1 MKLIPLSLI
10 VAMLIGCSEL
20 ANKDVGDSVIIF
32 SNKEMISDKT
42 SLQIKLSDF
51 ILKKSTNVTNDN
63 LDIFQDT
70 WLYSFKTSYEGS
82 KSILVE
88 LKEHQPVAIL
98 NGGKYL
104 TQSGKIISPE
114 VNFKKLDLILLKGT
128 NKTLPYLL
136 DSSRDLQ
143 TKLNKMDKKLVSF
156 RINKK
161 DILSAVDHSG
171 TEYIFS
177 KKNFRVQL
185 ERLEDFISF
194 ELNSGNR
201 DNIRY
206 IDFRYN
212 NAIAVK
218 YG

>member
-82 KSILVE
+82 KSILV
-88 LKEHQPVAIL
+88 
-98 NGGKYL
+98 
-104 TQSGKIISPE
+104 
-114 VNFKKLDLILLKGT
+114 D
-128 NKTLPYLL
+128 
-136 DSSRDLQ
+136 
-143 TKLNKMDKKLVSF
+143 
-156 RINKK
+156 
-161 DILSAVDHSG
+161 
-171 TEYIFS
+171 
-177 KKNFRVQL
+177 
-185 ERLEDFISF
+185 
-194 ELNSGNR
+194 
-201 DNIRY
+201 
-206 IDFRYN
+206 
-212 NAIAVK
+212 
-218 YG
+218 